1 MQRAVSGLVMA
12 PGAVKEM
19 AAIENRIPG
28 ITMLAQRKGVWA
40 ARRAIAARLK
50 IVEGEFHLIRINKS

>member
-1 MQRAVSGLVMA
+1 
-12 PGAVKEM
+12 M

-28 ITMLAQRKGVWA
+28 ITMLAQRKGVRA